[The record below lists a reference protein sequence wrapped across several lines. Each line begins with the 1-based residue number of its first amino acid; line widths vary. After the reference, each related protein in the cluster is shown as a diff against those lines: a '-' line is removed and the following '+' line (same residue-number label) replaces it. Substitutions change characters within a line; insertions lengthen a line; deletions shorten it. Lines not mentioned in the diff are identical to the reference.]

1 MEYKDPIEKKTRLD
15 GVVDSIN
22 LDFIHH
28 YHHQFPKEKELYQ
41 SLISEMESHALEKH
55 YILELGRDLTRVR
68 DKDDLIHLF
77 STRIKEFFYFN
88 HSIITVI
95 DESGDTYSPFLLNP
109 AASPLVHH
117 KAYDHLVA
125 SHFDLNEPFIQQV
138 FCADGPVL
146 FLLEEHMDKPG
157 APAFLRANYE
167 VGLKTILMTP
177 LRNKSKTIGF
187 LHAYSD
193 TDATFS
199 RELISIIKGIA
210 PQISNTLTNIIINE
224 QREKKQRIDDALL
237 DLGHEM
243 AAIKDKDELLKVLCS
258 GLGKFISFEHC
269 MLTISEGTDKRY
281 RMLMGYDSL
290 AQSEMKNWPEP
301 ISWSV
306 KDELYSAAAYSFF
319 PVIFDVNIQRVG
331 PLPDWYNYFNSSG
344 SNEILMKVLP
354 NAEVRKFALV
364 LASRKAG
371 AFDGQAIEIIESIS
385 GQLSSM
391 LESLLSLEAIAKR
404 EREKSLLLEFSSEIA
419 AVRTKENLQHVISST
434 LERLFET
441 RLTMLSL
448 LSDDGSELLP
458 YMYDNEAHRERGA
471 AAISMI
477 EKHIPVGD
485 HCCTRL
491 LGSAEPVVFEIESHQ
506 AATGNS
512 VLMSYWRK
520 LGVKTAC
527 GSALRVGEQ
536 NLGVLWLIT
545 SVSNLEILQGICS
558 QISIAIFNIRSYELL
573 MVYKQQLEKEND
585 HLHEQISTL
594 LNFSEIVGDGSGMKS
609 VYEKMELVSPSNSTV
624 IILGETGT
632 GKELIARAIHNSSLR
647 SQRNLVKVNCAA
659 LPAHLIES
667 ELFGH
672 EKGAFTGATER
683 RSGKFELAD
692 GGTIFLDEIGELP
705 LDLQVKLLRVIQER
719 EFERVGG
726 SNVIKVD
733 IRVIAATNR
742 DLQAEVNAGRF
753 RADLY
758 YRLNV
763 FPISLPALRERPED
777 IPALAHYFLQR
788 AAKRVGVRVKS
799 ISDNVMQ
806 ALLDYHWPGNIR
818 ELEHLIERSI
828 LLGKGNELSTVHL
841 PGSQAGQVPPEEL
854 PVRTL
859 EEMERLHIVQILK
872 NCSGKISG
880 SGGAADLLEIPA
892 STLHSKMKK
901 LSISRMDYHPE
912 AIGVTDE
919 QVNY

>member
-1 MEYKDPIEKKTRLD
+1 MEYKDAIEKKTRL
-15 GVVDSIN
+15 VDVGTPIN

-28 YHHQFPKEKELYQ
+28 YHHQFPMEEDFYQ
-41 SLISEMESHALEKH
+41 SLISEMNSHALENH

-88 HSIITVI
+88 HSIITII
-95 DESGDTYSPFLLNP
+95 DESGDTYTPFLLDP

-125 SHFDLNEPFIQQV
+125 SHFNLNEPFIQQV

-146 FLLEEHMDKPG
+146 FVLKEHMDKPG
-157 APAFLRANYE
+157 APPFLRANHE

-177 LRNKSKTIGF
+177 LRSKSKTIGF

-199 RELISIIKGIA
+199 KELISIIKGVA

-224 QREKKQRIDDALL
+224 KREKKQRIDDALL

-243 AAIKDKDELLKVLCS
+243 AAIKDKKDLLRLLCR
-258 GLGKFISFEHC
+258 GLGKFISFEYC

-281 RMLMGYDSL
+281 RMLMGYD
-290 AQSEMKNWPEP
+290 ARTESEMDNWTEA
-301 ISWSV
+301 ISFSV

-319 PVIFDVNIQRVG
+319 PVIFDLDIPRLG
-331 PLPDWYNYFNSSG
+331 SLPEWYHFCKESG
-344 SNEILMKVLP
+344 SKELLMKVLP

-364 LASRKAG
+364 LGSGQGG
-371 AFDGQAIEIIESIS
+371 AFDGQAVEIIESIS
-385 GQLSSM
+385 GQLSSII
-391 LESLLSLEAIAKR
+391 ENLLSLEAIAQR
-404 EREKSLLLEFSSEIA
+404 ECEKSLMLDFSSEIA
-419 AVRTKENLQHVISST
+419 AVRTRENLQQVISST
-434 LERLFET
+434 LYRLFGT
-441 RLTMLSL
+441 KLTMLSL
-448 LSDDGSELLP
+448 ISEDGGELLP
-458 YMYDNEAHRERGA
+458 YMYDNGAHRDRA
-471 AAISMI
+471 AAAVALI
-477 EKHIPVGD
+477 EKHIPVSD
-485 HCCTRL
+485 HCCARL
-491 LGSAEPVVFEIESHQ
+491 LASTDPIVFEVESHQ
-506 AATGNS
+506 AAIGNS
-512 VLMSYWRK
+512 VLMNYWKK
-520 LGVKTAC
+520 LGVKTVC

-536 NLGVLWLIT
+536 NLGVLWLVT
-545 SVSNLEILQGICS
+545 SETNMEILKGICS

-647 SQRNLVKVNCAA
+647 SQRNMVKVNCAA

-672 EKGAFTGATER
+672 EKGAFTGATDR

-692 GGTIFLDEIGELP
+692 GSTIFLDEIGELP

-726 SNVIKVD
+726 SNVVKVD
-733 IRVIAATNR
+733 IRLIAATNR

-763 FPISLPALRERPED
+763 FPITLPALRERPED

-788 AAKRVGVRVKS
+788 SAKRVGVRINGITPK
-799 ISDNVMQ
+799 VMQ

-828 LLGKGNELSTVHL
+828 LLEKGNELSTVHL
-841 PGSQAGQVPPEEL
+841 PGGPAEQEPQEEL

-859 EEMERLHIVQILK
+859 EEMERTHIIQILK

-880 SGGAADLLEIPA
+880 HGGAAGLLEIPA

-901 LSISRMDYHPE
+901 LSISRTDYHPE
-912 AIGVTDE
+912 AVQANDE
-919 QVNY
+919 QVKH

>member
-1 MEYKDPIEKKTRLD
+1 MGYKDAIDQKTRLQD
-15 GVVDSIN
+15 VEMPVD

-28 YHHQFPKEKELYQ
+28 YHQQFPMEEDFYQ
-41 SLISEMESHALEKH
+41 SLVSEMDSHALEKH

-88 HSIITVI
+88 HSIITII

-109 AASPLVHH
+109 DASPLVHH
-117 KAYDHLVA
+117 KAYAQLVA
-125 SHFDLNEPFIQQV
+125 SHFSLNEPFIQEV
-138 FCADGPVL
+138 FNADGPVL
-146 FLLEEHMDKPG
+146 FVLEEHMDKPG
-157 APAFLRANYE
+157 APPFLRANYE

-177 LRNKSKTIGF
+177 LRNKSRTIGF

-199 RELISIIKGIA
+199 KELISIIKGIA

-224 QREKKQRIDDALL
+224 QRENKQRVDDMLL
-237 DLGHEM
+237 NLGHDL
-243 AAIKDKDELLKVLCS
+243 AAIKDKKDLLRVLCE
-258 GLGKFISFEHC
+258 GLGKFIGFERC
-269 MLTISEGTDKRY
+269 MITICEGSDKRY
-281 RMLMGYDSL
+281 RMLMGYDVK
-290 AQSEMKNWPEP
+290 AGGEMDNWPEM
-301 ISWSV
+301 ISFSV
-306 KDELYSAAAYSFF
+306 KDEFYSAAACSSA
-319 PVIFDVNIQRVG
+319 PVIFDLDSPRKD
-331 PLPDWYNYFNSSG
+331 PLPEWYHFWGTSG
-344 SNEILMKVLP
+344 YKALLMKVLP
-354 NAEVRKFALV
+354 GAEIRKFALV
-364 LASRKAG
+364 LASGQAG
-371 AFDGQAIEIIESIS
+371 CFDGQALDMIARIS
-385 GQLSSM
+385 GQLSSI
-391 LESLLSLEAIAKR
+391 LENLLSLETIAQR
-404 EREKSLLLEFSSEIA
+404 EKEKSLLLDFSSEIA
-419 AVRTKENLQHVISST
+419 AVRTKDNLQQVISST
-434 LERLFET
+434 LYRLFGT
-441 RLTMLSL
+441 KLTMLSV
-448 LSDDGSELLP
+448 LSEDAGELLP
-458 YMYDNEAHRERGA
+458 YMYDQDAHRGQSA
-471 AAISMI
+471 AAAQL
-477 EKHIPVGD
+477 EKRIPVSD
-485 HCCTRL
+485 HCCARL
-491 LGSAEPVVFEIESHQ
+491 LGSAEPIVFEVESHQ
-506 AATGNS
+506 ASMGNS
-512 VLMSYWRK
+512 MLMNYWKK
-520 LGVKTAC
+520 LGVKTVC

-536 NLGVLWLIT
+536 NLGVLWLVT
-545 SVSNLEILQGICS
+545 SSHNMEILKGICS
-558 QISIAIFNIRSYELL
+558 QISIAIFNISSYELL
-573 MVYKQQLEKEND
+573 MNYRAQLEKEND

-594 LNFSEIVGDGSGMKS
+594 LNFSEIVGDGRAMKS

-647 SQRNLVKVNCAA
+647 SQRNMVKVNCAA

-726 SNVIKVD
+726 STVVKVD
-733 IRVIAATNR
+733 IRLIAATNR

-763 FPISLPALRERPED
+763 FPITLPALRERAED
-777 IPALAHYFLQR
+777 IPALAYYFLQR
-788 AAKRVGVRVKS
+788 AAKRVGLRVNQ
-799 ISDNVMQ
+799 ISDRVMQ

-828 LLGKGNELSTVHL
+828 LLGKGNELSIVHL
-841 PGSQAGQVPPEEL
+841 PGSPAEESSQEEL
-854 PVRTL
+854 TFRTL
-859 EEMERLHIVQILK
+859 AEMERAHIIQILK

-880 SGGAADLLEIPA
+880 YGGAADLLEIPA

-901 LSISRMDYHPE
+901 LSISRRDYHPE
-912 AIGVTDE
+912 AMEVDDQG
-919 QVNY
+919 